1 LPNQPQRKT
10 VIADPCALSAR
21 KLPNAITAS
30 EGNGGKKFSNAES
43 AAIAKQVIHLRTRLG
58 ITQGELA
65 KRVGTSYSQISR
77 IESVRHEISHKT
89 FRNVY
94 RALGATPLV
103 GYELPPRPGQP
114 AHRELIPV

>member
-1 LPNQPQRKT
+1 MEKPTSPIGKT
-10 VIADPCALSAR
+10 AR
-21 KLPNAITAS
+21 EGTEKRARNAAYATARA
-30 EGNGGKKFSNAES
+30 KTAES

-58 ITQGELA
+58 ITQEELA

-77 IESVRHEISHKT
+77 IESGRHEISHKT

-103 GYELPPRPGQP
+103 GYELPARPGQP
-114 AHRELIPV
+114 AHRELIAV